1 MLAGSTAYAIGE
13 GCRWKVGLSRKP
25 KEAIAFYTVLVSR
38 VLVGSPID
46 PIKALYW
53 SAVVNGVLA
62 APVMVILMVL
72 VRRPKVMGKLV
83 VIGPLYWLGWA
94 STIAMAFCVVG
105 MAATMFM
112 GSAS

>member
-1 MLAGSTAYAIGE
+1 VL
-13 GCRWKVGLSRKP
+13 GLSGLCG
-25 KEAIAFYTVLVSR
+25 IGLNFT
-38 VLVGSPID
+38 PID
-46 PIKALYW
+46 PITALFW

-83 VIGPLYWLGWA
+83 VQGPLYWLGCA
-94 STIAMAFCVVG
+94 STIAMAFCIVG

-112 GSAS
+112 GMRSAS